1 MMIHKKFREISNDQD
16 YSNSQKNLISKDS
29 AVWMNRYEIF
39 LIAGKGASGN
49 LNHSRSLD
57 DY

>member
-1 MMIHKKFREISNDQD
+1 MLIHKIIREISNDQD
-16 YSNSQKNLISKDS
+16 YSISQLSFVSKDS
-29 AVWMNRYEIF
+29 AVWMKRYEIF
-39 LIAGKGASGN
+39 LIAGKEASGN